1 MFSVSNLV
9 IVISTKLIN
18 WSASAHLDWAIES
31 RAAAS
36 STWQYLLCQSIF
48 SANVLMALTI
58 NEMGKEGDNWHDDQ
72 IKKVKAKSKNCQI
85 EAYSEDWLGYFPIKP
100 LYKS

>member
-1 MFSVSNLV
+1 
-9 IVISTKLIN
+9 
-18 WSASAHLDWAIES
+18 
-31 RAAAS
+31 
-36 STWQYLLCQSIF
+36 
-48 SANVLMALTI
+48 MALTI